1 MINRNKMKL
10 IQRITNSTLAKP
22 TTLVSL
28 VSILAV
34 FGPFISVSGGFWDA
48 VNHLVNEPEYFWSIQ
63 HMVVYFGVSLVA
75 CAGLLSMILLIKKS
89 VHGILKTGILLVVFG
104 AVIQLIAGFVD
115 SVSHD
120 VYGID
125 GLISWSHQ
133 PLELGLV
140 LAALGGFLVLKNREH
155 TKLKILIPFS
165 IISFLFF
172 TTWLVFNFA
181 LIFGHTI
188 QCIYIHVIFSSGC
201 SIL

>member
-1 MINRNKMKL
+1 MKL
-10 IQRITNSTLAKP
+10 INRIANSTLAKP

-75 CAGLLSMILLIKKS
+75 SAGLLSMILLIKKS

-120 VYGID
+120 MYGID

-140 LAALGGFLVLKNREH
+140 LAALGGFLVLKNKEH

>member
-48 VNHLVNEPEYFWSIQ
+48 INHLVNEPEYFWSIQ

-75 CAGLLSMILLIKKS
+75 SAGLLSMILLIKKS
-89 VHGILKTGILLVVFG
+89 VHGTLKTGILLVVFG
-104 AVIQLIAGFVD
+104 AAIQLIAGFVD

>member
-1 MINRNKMKL
+1 MKL
-10 IQRITNSTLAKP
+10 VSNFVNSIPVQT

-28 VSILAV
+28 IAILAV

-48 VNHLVNEPEYFWSIQ
+48 VNHLLNEPEYFWSIQ

-75 CAGLLSMILLIKKS
+75 SAGFLGMLILIKKS
-89 VHGILKTGILLVVFG
+89 VRGTLKTGILLVVVG
-104 AVIQLIAGFVD
+104 AAIQLVAGFAD
-115 SVSHD
+115 SLSHD

-133 PLELGLV
+133 PFELGLV

-155 TKLKILIPFS
+155 TRLKILIPFS
-165 IISFLFF
+165 IIAFLFF

-188 QCIYIHVIFSSGC
+188 QCIYIHIIFSSGC

>member
-1 MINRNKMKL
+1 MKL
-10 IQRITNSTLAKP
+10 NSRFTNSFLTQT
-22 TTLVSL
+22 TTLVSI

-34 FGPFISVSGGFWDA
+34 LGPLITVSGGFWDA

-63 HMVVYFGVSLVA
+63 HMVVYFGVFLVA
-75 CAGLLSMILLIKKS
+75 SASFLGMILLIKKS

-104 AVIQLIAGFVD
+104 AVIQLVAGFVD
-115 SVSHD
+115 SIFHD

-155 TKLKILIPFS
+155 TRLKILIPFS
-165 IISFLFF
+165 IIAFLFF

-181 LIFGHTI
+181 LIFGHTM

>member
-1 MINRNKMKL
+1 MKL

-34 FGPFISVSGGFWDA
+34 IGPFISVSGGFWDA

-63 HMVVYFGVSLVA
+63 HMVVYFGVFLVA
-75 CAGLLSMILLIKKS
+75 SAGLLSMILLIKKS
-89 VHGILKTGILLVVFG
+89 VHGTLKTGILLVVFG

-140 LAALGGFLVLKNREH
+140 LAALGGFLVLKNKEH

>member
-75 CAGLLSMILLIKKS
+75 SAGLLSMILLIKKS

>member
-1 MINRNKMKL
+1 MKL
-10 IQRITNSTLAKP
+10 NSRFTNSFLTQN
-22 TTLVSL
+22 TTLVSI

-34 FGPFISVSGGFWDA
+34 LGPLITVSGGFWDA

-63 HMVVYFGVSLVA
+63 HMVVYFGVFLVA
-75 CAGLLSMILLIKKS
+75 SASFLGMILLIKKS

-115 SVSHD
+115 SISHD

-125 GLISWSHQ
+125 GLISWTHQ

-181 LIFGHTI
+181 LIFGHTV

>member
-1 MINRNKMKL
+1 MKL
-10 IQRITNSTLAKP
+10 VSNFVNSIPVKTS
-22 TTLVSL
+22 TLVSL
-28 VSILAV
+28 IAILAV

-48 VNHLVNEPEYFWSIQ
+48 VNHLLNEPDYFWSIQ

-75 CAGLLSMILLIKKS
+75 SAGFLGMLILIKKS
-89 VHGILKTGILLVVFG
+89 VRGTLKTGIVLVVVG
-104 AVIQLIAGFVD
+104 ATIQLVAGFAD
-115 SVSHD
+115 SLLHD

-140 LAALGGFLVLKNREH
+140 LAALGGFLVLKNKEH
-155 TKLKILIPFS
+155 TRLKILIPFS
-165 IISFLFF
+165 IIAFLFF

-181 LIFGHTI
+181 LIFGHTM

>member
-75 CAGLLSMILLIKKS
+75 SASLLSMILLIKKS
-89 VHGILKTGILLVVFG
+89 VHGTLKTGILLVVFG

-140 LAALGGFLVLKNREH
+140 LAALGGFLVLKNKEH

>member
-1 MINRNKMKL
+1 MKL
-10 IQRITNSTLAKP
+10 VSEFLNSIPVQT

-28 VSILAV
+28 ISILAV

-48 VNHLVNEPEYFWSIQ
+48 TNHLLNDPEYFWSIQ
-63 HMVVYFGVSLVA
+63 HIVVYFGVALVA
-75 CAGLLSMILLIKKS
+75 SAGFLSMFLLIKKS
-89 VHGILKTGILLVVFG
+89 VHGILKIGILLVVIG
-104 AVIQLIAGFVD
+104 AAIQLISGFAD
-115 SVSHD
+115 SLSHD
-120 VYGID
+120 VFGID

-140 LAALGGFLVLKNREH
+140 LASLGGFLVLKNKEH
-155 TKLKILIPFS
+155 TRLRILIPFS

-172 TTWLVFNFA
+172 TTWLIFNFA